1 MKLLYLSSFLLLLL
15 MPGMVAADAMDN
27 VANLIKQGNSK
38 EIGKLFAPTVEMT
51 VMAEEQSYSQTQAT
65 SVLGDFFTKH
75 KPQTIKLLHKVN
87 SSASIQLG
95 VYILTTADK
104 QEYRIAFTL
113 KDVGGTMRIIE
124 LGIEDE
130 KVK

>member
-1 MKLLYLSSFLLLLL
+1 MKLLYLSSFVFLLLI
-15 MPGMVAADAMDN
+15 PGAVLADALDN
-27 VANLIKQGNSK
+27 VANLIKQGNNK

-51 VMAEEQSYSQTQAT
+51 VMADEQSCPQTQAT
-65 SVLGDFFTKH
+65 SMLGDFFAKH

-87 SSASIQLG
+87 SSATIQLG

-124 LGIEDE
+124 FGIEDE

>member
-1 MKLLYLSSFLLLLL
+1 MKLLYLSSVIFFLLI
-15 MPGMVAADAMDN
+15 PGAVLADALDN
-27 VANLIKQGNSK
+27 VANLIKQGSNK

-51 VMAEEQSYSQTQAT
+51 VMADEQSYPQTQAT
-65 SVLGDFFTKH
+65 SMLGDFFAKH

-87 SSASIQLG
+87 SSATIQLG

-124 LGIEDE
+124 FGIEDE

>member
-1 MKLLYLSSFLLLLL
+1 MKLLYLSSVIFFLLI
-15 MPGMVAADAMDN
+15 PGAVLADALDN
-27 VANLIKQGNSK
+27 VANLIKQGNNK

-51 VMAEEQSYSQTQAT
+51 VMADEQSYPQTQAT
-65 SVLGDFFTKH
+65 SMLGDFFAKH

-87 SSASIQLG
+87 SSATIQLG

-124 LGIEDE
+124 FGIEDE

>member
-1 MKLLYLSSFLLLLL
+1 MKLLYLSSFVFLLL
-15 MPGMVAADAMDN
+15 MPGMVVADAMDN
-27 VANLIKQGNSK
+27 IANLIKQGNSK
-38 EIGKLFAPTVEMT
+38 EVGKLFAPTIEMT
-51 VMAEEQSYSQTQAT
+51 IMAEEQSYSQTQAT
-65 SVLGDFFTKH
+65 SMLGDFFAKH

-87 SSASIQLG
+87 SSATIQLG

-124 LGIEDE
+124 FGIEDE

>member
-1 MKLLYLSSFLLLLL
+1 MKLLYLSSVILFLLI
-15 MPGMVAADAMDN
+15 PGAVLADALDN
-27 VANLIKQGNSK
+27 VANLIKQGNNK

-51 VMAEEQSYSQTQAT
+51 VMADEQSYAQTQAT
-65 SVLGDFFTKH
+65 AILGDFFAKH

-87 SSASIQLG
+87 SSATIQLG

-124 LGIEDE
+124 FGIEDE